1 MILVA
6 FITIQLVY
14 IFDIVGIHSTI
25 VDIDPSGN
33 DRALESKSSFY
44 RKSVCFTEKKCMIY
58 SKNVLFAEK
67 IANFTEK
74 GVQKRIIEM
83 FIYPLNS
90 SVLLSSNDGFYVIFA
105 NEYVDSIKE

>member
-1 MILVA
+1 
-6 FITIQLVY
+6 
-14 IFDIVGIHSTI
+14 
-25 VDIDPSGN
+25 
-33 DRALESKSSFY
+33 
-44 RKSVCFTEKKCMIY
+44 MIY
-58 SKNVLFAEK
+58 SKNVLFAAEK

>member
-1 MILVA
+1 MYFSL
-6 FITIQLVY
+6 
-14 IFDIVGIHSTI
+14 
-25 VDIDPSGN
+25 
-33 DRALESKSSFY
+33 
-44 RKSVCFTEKKCMIY
+44 
-58 SKNVLFAEK
+58 EK

-105 NEYVDSIKE
+105 NEYVDSVKE

>member
-1 MILVA
+1 M
-6 FITIQLVY
+6 
-14 IFDIVGIHSTI
+14 
-25 VDIDPSGN
+25 
-33 DRALESKSSFY
+33 FY
-44 RKSVCFTEKKCMIY
+44 RKKCMIY